1 MEDQEGNYNSASG
14 GATADCYS
22 YDTRGRCT
30 VSAYT
35 NTSAGDGFS
44 HSDGG
49 VSGTAGRKLL

>member
-1 MEDQEGNYNSASG
+1 M
-14 GATADCYS
+14 
-22 YDTRGRCT
+22 
-30 VSAYT
+30 SAYI